1 MFVHLS
7 TSLSLY
13 RSTRSNIPPLLL
25 LLPHWMYACVPLGWQ
40 RVWHTPNKKWAKEYL
55 KVQFA
60 STTATVAGTMKL
72 LSYYAVLLKLTHT
85 QTRRICVR
93 ALSLATVL
101 KIDCLN
107 IQAVLF
113 KTQFSHK
120 FWPPAYSFFFFF
132 RFVLCCRFF
141 PVLENW
147 NFQLLASCHVKL
159 YWIDC
164 CQWLIF
170 SMFHIMY
177 WVLMLFSGILPNFN
191 RFQNFCLK

>member
-1 MFVHLS
+1 
-7 TSLSLY
+7 
-13 RSTRSNIPPLLL
+13 
-25 LLPHWMYACVPLGWQ
+25 MYACVPLGWQ

-55 KVQFA
+55 KVQFT

-120 FWPPAYSFFFFF
+120 FWPPFIFLLFSFCFVLSFF
-132 RFVLCCRFF
+132 
-141 PVLENW
+141 
-147 NFQLLASCHVKL
+147 SCTGKSKL
-159 YWIDC
+159 SIVGFMSCEIILNSSTCALMQYQRRYKWCDC

-177 WVLMLFSGILPNFN
+177 WVWCFFLEFYQISIDFGIFASN
-191 RFQNFCLK
+191 